1 MIMEDAEMML
11 YGTLAK
17 IRDKGVFAE
26 LANTMTKTITLYTK
40 RFGNKQYAAS
50 IPAEEFTNQLLDCV
64 GHLIVADEDAKK
76 LFEAIPDEKDQ
87 ALIVASISAI
97 MNE

>member
-26 LANTMTKTITLYTK
+26 LGNTTSKTINLYMK
-40 RFGNKQYAAS
+40 RFGNKQYATS
-50 IPAEEFTNQLLDCV
+50 IPEEEFTNQLLDCV
-64 GHLIVADEDAKK
+64 NHLIAVDEGTKK

-87 ALIVASISAI
+87 SLIVASISAI
-97 MNE
+97 MNS